1 MTSKHSSSWSIITER
16 GILPL
21 MSENEHGFAQRG
33 MDALY
38 INGNDFSNAIVK
50 AEKIARATVGPLS
63 KSFNQLLSCM
73 LVL

>member
-1 MTSKHSSSWSIITER
+1 
-16 GILPL
+16 